1 MFLKCFERVE
11 NDKTYFQSQM
21 QILKNIINIYLFTS
35 IHLSAKQAHTQK
47 EMLTACWWVPP
58 GEGIPPSSAWSG
70 RPCPPS
76 RPAIQILY
84 LECLQNLNTK
94 SPERT
99 QITDKADLHLRKP
112 VLALSHLATKRA
124 LVCLRLLQRL
134 LESFDLLVLP
144 VDLLVQRVDLLLQS
158 SSDVLWASSN
168 KAEHS
173 LLRTCWKYHLKL
185 WYLVE
190 EIVLCCNETIID
202 TKLLWNTEA
211 LSLLHSPTIGST
223 L

>member
-1 MFLKCFERVE
+1 
-11 NDKTYFQSQM
+11 
-21 QILKNIINIYLFTS
+21 
-35 IHLSAKQAHTQK
+35 
-47 EMLTACWWVPP
+47 MLTACWWVPP

-124 LVCLRLLQRL
+124 LVRLRLLQRL
-134 LESFDLLVLP
+134 LKSFDLLVLP

-158 SSDVLWASSN
+158 SSDVLRASSI

-173 LLRTCWKYHLKL
+173 LFKMNNITSSFEILLRRSSFAEMRPLSTQNYCEIQKHKCFRSSA
-185 WYLVE
+185 LV
-190 EIVLCCNETIID
+190 
-202 TKLLWNTEA
+202 A
-211 LSLLHSPTIGST
+211 
-223 L
+223 